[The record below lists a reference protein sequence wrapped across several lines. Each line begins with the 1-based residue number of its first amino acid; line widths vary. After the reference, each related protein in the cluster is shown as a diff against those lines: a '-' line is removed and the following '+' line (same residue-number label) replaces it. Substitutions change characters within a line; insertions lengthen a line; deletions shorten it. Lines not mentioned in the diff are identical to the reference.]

1 MAEPLFDVRQG
12 RRTYTASGT
21 ITAGMFVAPTSTAG
35 TVVASPTELAPCM
48 LAVTDAVSGADVEVV
63 PIVRGAEYRVLCGS
77 VSISSGAELAIGA
90 SGNIGKAITYAA
102 GVKVGRALE
111 AAASGG
117 LMKIIAY

>member
-21 ITAGMFVAPTSTAG
+21 LLSGMFVAPTSTPG
-35 TVVASPTELAPCM
+35 TVVASATQLAPCM
-48 LAVTDAVSGADVEVV
+48 LAVTDALTGTDVEVI
-63 PIVRGAEYRVLCGS
+63 PFNRGSEYRVICGS
-77 VSISSGAELAIGA
+77 VAISAGAEIAIGD
-90 SGNIGKAITYAA
+90 SGNIGRAITHAA

-111 AAASGG
+111 AAAAGG